1 MPTPKKPSDA
11 GPAPLVAF
19 GAHPDDVEFAC
30 GGVLAAEVRAGRPVQ
45 IVVCSSGE
53 SATRG
58 TPVEREAEARKGAEI
73 LGATLEFLDLG
84 GDAHFEWR
92 VEHAIKIAR
101 LLRKTKP
108 VIVLAPSVV
117 RDQHPDHAVLGELVR
132 QAARLARYGG
142 VAELK
147 DLPAHAIGQL
157 LFYAIS
163 PSSEPSSGVGSG
175 VGGGA
180 GKVLYDVSG
189 VIETWKQAMNAH
201 GSQTAHLK
209 YIELQLSRARTLG
222 LCAGVEYAIPLFPSD
237 SIVVESLASI
247 SRGARAF

>member
-1 MPTPKKPSDA
+1 MMPSPKKPSDA
-11 GPAPLVAF
+11 VPAPLIAF
-19 GAHPDDVEFAC
+19 GAHPDDVEFSC
-30 GGVLAAEVRAGRPVQ
+30 GGVLGAEARAGRPVQ

-58 TPVEREAEARKGAEI
+58 NPVQREAEARKGAEI
-73 LGATLEFLDLG
+73 LGATIEFLDLG

-101 LLRKTKP
+101 VLRTVKP
-108 VIVLAPSVV
+108 AVVLAPSVV
-117 RDQHPDHAVLGELVR
+117 RDQHPDHAVLGELLR

-163 PSSEPSSGVGSG
+163 PDAEPC
-175 VGGGA
+175 GA
-180 GKVLYDVSG
+180 AGRVLYDVSD
-189 VIETWKQAMNAH
+189 VIETWKEAMNAH
-201 GSQTAHLK
+201 ASQTSHLK
-209 YIELQLSRARTLG
+209 YVELQLSRARTFG

-237 SIVVESLASI
+237 SIVVDALAPI
-247 SRGARAF
+247 ARGARTF